1 MSSTRRRTA
10 VAVLVAAAAAVL
22 LTGCGVAD
30 NVVGLHPVPTEQ
42 VGGAPLNEE
51 TAGAI
56 VSRVVAQAQAA
67 AAATGSSGD
76 RDRKAVLTGSALAMA
91 EAAVSSRTKVVARD
105 PLATP
110 DVPKVLAI
118 VKGRSWPR
126 TILATTL
133 DAAST
138 TQYLHVLTSA
148 SPTSP
153 FVLSA
158 SVPMLAGASVPAIG
172 PVPDGVEPVRD
183 GTGLVAAPADIL
195 REYAGAL
202 AYPKPAAGA
211 HLDLTD
217 VLSTS
222 LRSNAAVVAHDLGKL
237 GTLVQKQQVDGTPT
251 SFRLAGGG
259 ALVFGQLTRTDTITA
274 ASGAK
279 AVTVPAVVAALLGR
293 KSITRS
299 LAITSVETVV
309 LLVPATGNA
318 TVIGGA
324 EQLASAKG
332 S

>member
-1 MSSTRRRTA
+1 MSGIRRRATLA
-10 VAVLVAAAAAVL
+10 VVGAAAAAL
-22 LTGCGVAD
+22 LTGCGLAD
-30 NVVGLHPVPTEQ
+30 RVVGLHPAPTEQ

-56 VSRVVAQAQAA
+56 VSRVVAQAEAA
-67 AAATGSSGD
+67 RAATGSSGE
-76 RDRKAVLTGSALAMA
+76 RARKAVLTGSALDLA
-91 EAAVSSRTKVVARD
+91 EAAVSSRTKVVAPD

-118 VKGRSWPR
+118 VKGRTWPR

-172 PVPDGVEPVRD
+172 PVPEGVDTVRD
-183 GTGLVAAPADIL
+183 GTGLVAAPAEIL
-195 REYAGAL
+195 TEYAGAL
-202 AYPKPAAGA
+202 AYPKPAAA
-211 HLDLTD
+211 DHIDLTD

-222 LRSNAAVVAHDLGKL
+222 LRGSAVSQAKTFGKL
-237 GTLVQKQQVDGTPT
+237 ATLAQRQKVDGTPT

-259 ALVFGQLTRTDTITA
+259 ALVFGELTRTDTITA
-274 ASGAK
+274 TSGAK
-279 AVTVPAVVAALLGR
+279 AVTVPAEVAALLR
-293 KSITRS
+293 KSRITKTVTV
-299 LAITSVETVV
+299 TSVESVV
-309 LLVPATGNA
+309 FVVPATGNA
-318 TVIGGA
+318 TVIGAA